1 MGNLWLVMDRE
12 TWGISGTS
20 NHQSVWILFNHTL
33 DQMRCVWSSM
43 EDHFEKKNNNLYS
56 ILTSTTQ
63 PIVISRFYLKKH
75 V

>member
-12 TWGISGTS
+12 TWGTSGTR

-43 EDHFEKKNNNLYS
+43 EDHFETKAIICIQFSLPPLNRLWFQGF
-56 ILTSTTQ
+56 I
-63 PIVISRFYLKKH
+63 
-75 V
+75 